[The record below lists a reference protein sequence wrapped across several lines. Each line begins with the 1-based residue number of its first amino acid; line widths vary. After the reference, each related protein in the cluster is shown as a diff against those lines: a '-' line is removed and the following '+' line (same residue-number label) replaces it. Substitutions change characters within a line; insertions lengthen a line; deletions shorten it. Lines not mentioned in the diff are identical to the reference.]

1 VEEITRNLFD
11 NYGDRTMIVS
21 SHRAGSVAYCDEIV
35 FFEDGRIV
43 ERGTHEQLMALKGRY
58 YSIFTEQESLREEEL
73 D

>member
-1 VEEITRNLFD
+1 MLF
-11 NYGDRTMIVS
+11 RS
-21 SHRAGSVAYCDEIV
+21 AYCDEIV

-43 ERGTHEQLMALKGRY
+43 ERGTHEQLMELKGRY